1 MLWPVSTAPVEE
13 KARTGTMSPGL
24 MTICLG
30 GVAYRGFCLWSLG
43 GVLIS
48 LRFFFLVRTEEF
60 LVEGTFDSTFVS
72 LQGEGDGLTCV
83 LPEKLGVEHGLLWKG
98 LLLAGPFPFLGFSCL
113 ATGV

>member
-43 GVLIS
+43 EVLIS
-48 LRFFFLVRTEEF
+48 LRFFFLSEN
-60 LVEGTFDSTFVS
+60 
-72 LQGEGDGLTCV
+72 
-83 LPEKLGVEHGLLWKG
+83 
-98 LLLAGPFPFLGFSCL
+98 
-113 ATGV
+113 